1 MCSGVWHLARLREE
15 DWVGKLAINQ
25 ILPVGCD
32 ESIVDKEIG
41 H

>member
-1 MCSGVWHLARLREE
+1 MGSEIWHITRLRKE

-25 ILPVGCD
+25 ILPIGCY

-41 H
+41 D